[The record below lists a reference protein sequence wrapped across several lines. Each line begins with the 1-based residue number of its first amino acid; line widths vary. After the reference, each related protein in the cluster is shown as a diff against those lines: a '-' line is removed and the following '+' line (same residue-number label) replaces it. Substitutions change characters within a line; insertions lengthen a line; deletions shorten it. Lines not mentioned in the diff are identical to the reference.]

1 MSVLFLNYLQSF
13 KILVF
18 IFWVHICI
26 CDIYVYLCVCVHVC
40 VCFWQSEINIRDLL
54 QSFSIFP
61 FSFFLFFFL
70 LRKGLRIWEL
80 TSLAKLDGQW
90 ALGIPF
96 SPFPWHQAPGLQL
109 GTAAMPAFYMG
120 ARCACQGYVCSK
132 HFDLWAVSL
141 DPDVTF
147 EESAHSVS

>member
-1 MSVLFLNYLQSF
+1 MYLRYM
-13 KILVF
+13 
-18 IFWVHICI
+18 C
-26 CDIYVYLCVCVHVC
+26 IYVYVYMYVCA
-40 VCFWQSEINIRDLL
+40 FGKSEVNIRDLL
-54 QSFSIFP
+54 QSFST
-61 FSFFLFFFL
+61 FLFFFL

-80 TSLAKLDGQW
+80 SDLAKLADQW
-90 ALGIPF
+90 APGIHF
-96 SPFPWHQAPGLQL
+96 SPFPWHQAPGLQM

-141 DPDVTF
+141 DSDVTF